1 MRFRVKTVL
10 ITAAIFS
17 LTVFCCAQARAEL
30 VWRADVTA
38 SSTGDAN
45 TLILGSALDATDG
58 FENAYEARAILSG
71 NLMAYFYHPEWGMET
86 PYFWS
91 DIKDP
96 SLPGEW
102 PFYVSSQYT
111 GRDIVLSW
119 ALENVPD
126 TLNLEFVD
134 ETLGLTVDM
143 RQANSYRYFNATN
156 VALRFFVRASGEIPG
171 MTDSVPPDTA
181 ITSGPSG
188 FITASSVDITFTGTD
203 NVTPADRLS
212 FSHNL
217 DGGAWSGWS
226 ALGVTALSG
235 LSNGAHTFGVKAM
248 DEAGNEDPSPAV
260 ATFTVDV
267 DATPPDTAIT
277 SGPSGFITASS
288 VDITFTGTDNVTP
301 ADRLSFSHN
310 LDGGAWS
317 GWSALTATALS
328 GLSNGAHTFSVKA
341 MDEAGNEDPTPAE
354 IMFIVD
360 ITVPW
365 LTVNAPNPS
374 TLSPPNRRMREVTI
388 SGNAVDGG
396 SGLAGVDYTLTDEY
410 GEFASS
416 GTINASNGGFS
427 FTLSLRAW
435 TRSNDIDGRV
445 YTITVIAVDNAGNKK
460 SESVTVRVP
469 RRR

>member
-156 VALRFFVRASGEIPG
+156 VALRFFVRASGEIPS
-171 MTDSVPPDTA
+171 MTDSV
-181 ITSGPSG
+181 
-188 FITASSVDITFTGTD
+188 
-203 NVTPADRLS
+203 
-212 FSHNL
+212 
-217 DGGAWSGWS
+217 
-226 ALGVTALSG
+226 
-235 LSNGAHTFGVKAM
+235 
-248 DEAGNEDPSPAV
+248 
-260 ATFTVDV
+260 
-267 DATPPDTAIT
+267 PPDTAIT